1 MKKTAFSAVL
11 LALLLAGCGG
21 VYKPFELM
29 DDRAQV
35 KPGTLAVIA
44 GDASEPTPLIAQ
56 ALTKQLKDRST
67 FRVLSQDEVARRL
80 GKYPVLIKRTD
91 PENEDRPVWYAKGE
105 KAKIDALQE
114 KIKADYLFIVWTG
127 RLNKVV
133 TQSSQGGSSVSY
145 EVGVV
150 GNVIEYPKTRTVG
163 YSNFG
168 RRRSQ
173 TCCLFGKSEGE
184 DINELLK
191 EAGTVMADE
200 FISATKSER
209 PGK

>member
-1 MKKTAFSAVL
+1 MHKIVFSLAVIVL
-11 LALLLAGCGG
+11 LLSGCGG

-29 DDRAQV
+29 DDNAKM

-44 GDASEPTPLIAQ
+44 GDTSEPTPLIAE
-56 ALTKQLKDRST
+56 ALTKQLRERST
-67 FRVLSQDEVARRL
+67 FRVLSQDEVARRI
-80 GKYPVLIKRTD
+80 GKYPVSIKRAS
-91 PENEDRPVWYAKGE
+91 PESEDRPVWYAKGE
-105 KAKIDALQE
+105 KAKIDSIQAQV
-114 KIKADYLFIVWTG
+114 KADYLFIVWTG
-127 RLNKVV
+127 RLNKIVR
-133 TQSSQGGSSVSY
+133 TSSQGGSSVSY

-150 GNVIEYPKTRTVG
+150 GNVVEYPKAKTVG
-163 YSNFG
+163 FSNFG
-168 RRRSQ
+168 RQRSQ

-191 EAGTVMADE
+191 DAGSVMADE

>member
-1 MKKTAFSAVL
+1 MHRILFPLVII
-11 LALLLAGCGG
+11 ALLLAGCGG

-29 DDRAQV
+29 DDHAPM
-35 KPGTLAVIA
+35 KPGTIAVIA
-44 GDASEPTPLIAQ
+44 GDTSEPTPLIAE
-56 ALTKQLKDRST
+56 ALTKQLKERST

-80 GKYPVLIKRTD
+80 GKYPVTIKRAD

-105 KAKIDALQE
+105 KSKIDGIHE
-114 KIKADYLFIVWTG
+114 KVRTDYLFIVWTG

-133 TQSSQGGSSVSY
+133 RTSSQGGSSVSY
-145 EVGVV
+145 VVGVV
-150 GNVIEYPKTRTVG
+150 GNVVEYPKARTVG

-168 RRRSQ
+168 RQRSQ

-191 EAGTVMADE
+191 DAGQVMAD
-200 FISATKSER
+200 
-209 PGK
+209 